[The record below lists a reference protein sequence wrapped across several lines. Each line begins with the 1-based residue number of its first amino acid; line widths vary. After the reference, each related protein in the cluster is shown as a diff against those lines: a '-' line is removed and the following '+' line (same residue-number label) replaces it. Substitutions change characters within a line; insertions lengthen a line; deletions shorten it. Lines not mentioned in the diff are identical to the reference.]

1 MELFLIRNYSEMEKY
16 TDFKKKISAAGLKI
30 TPQRVAVFE
39 AVINL
44 NHPSA
49 DQIREYVKQNHPG
62 ISTGAVY
69 NILESFAEN
78 ELLHRVKTGKGVMR
92 YDAIMEKHHHLYC
105 EECDKITDYYDP
117 ELDNMIA
124 QYFKTKPIGHFS
136 VKDIKLQIVG
146 TFNHSK

>member
-1 MELFLIRNYSEMEKY
+1 MEKY
-16 TDFKKKISAAGLKI
+16 SEIKTKISAAGLKV
-30 TPQRVAVFE
+30 TPQRVAVYE

-49 DQIREYVKQNHPG
+49 DQIQAHVKQNHPG

-69 NILESFAEN
+69 HILESFAEN
-78 ELLHRVKTGKGVMR
+78 GLLVRVKTGKGVMR
-92 YDAIMEKHHHLYC
+92 YDAVLEKHHHLYC

-117 ELDNMIA
+117 ELDALLDN
-124 QYFKTKPIGHFS
+124 YFKSKTIDRFS

-146 TFNHSK
+146 TFNHNK